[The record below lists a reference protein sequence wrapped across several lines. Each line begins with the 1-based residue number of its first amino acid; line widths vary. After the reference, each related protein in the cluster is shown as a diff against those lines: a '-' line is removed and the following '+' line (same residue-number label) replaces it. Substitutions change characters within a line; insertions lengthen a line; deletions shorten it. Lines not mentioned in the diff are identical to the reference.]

1 MPKVE
6 YATIFSATLYS
17 NAISYPSSD
26 RSSKVQTV
34 Q

>member
-6 YATIFSATLYS
+6 YATFFIATLYS
-17 NAISYPSSD
+17 NTISYPFSD